1 MDKNNPNVVAFKA
14 KEKPEIPPQLM
25 FMLSVYINQEGEY
38 IVEMELLVY
47 YTAEGKV
54 VLEAGENAL
63 VMHRA
68 EAEALFVDLG
78 MTLQDM
84 DISQYE
90 KESGNGQNQP

>member
-1 MDKNNPNVVAFKA
+1 MGKLKDYM
-14 KEKPEIPPQLM
+14 IQ
-25 FMLSVYINQEGEY
+25 MLENEA
-38 IVEMELLVY
+38 MELLVY

-78 MTLQDM
+78 HTLQDM
-84 DISQYE
+84 DLAKYE
-90 KESGNGQNQP
+90 KESGNGQDQP

>member
-1 MDKNNPNVVAFKA
+1 MGKL
-14 KEKPEIPPQLM
+14 KELQLQM
-25 FMLSVYINQEGEY
+25 EENEG
-38 IVEMELLVY
+38 MELLVY

-90 KESGNGQNQP
+90 KESGNGQEQP

>member
-1 MDKNNPNVVAFKA
+1 MGKL
-14 KEKPEIPPQLM
+14 KELQLQM
-25 FMLSVYINQEGEY
+25 EENEG
-38 IVEMELLVY
+38 MELLVY

-78 MTLQDM
+78 HTPVSYTHLTLPT
-84 DISQYE
+84 ILRV
-90 KESGNGQNQP
+90 

>member
-1 MDKNNPNVVAFKA
+1 MGKLKDYMIQMEEN
-14 KEKPEIPPQLM
+14 
-25 FMLSVYINQEGEY
+25 EG
-38 IVEMELLVY
+38 MELLVY

-63 VMHRA
+63 VMRRA
-68 EAEALFVDLG
+68 EAEALFADLG

-90 KESGNGQNQP
+90 KESGNGQKQPECDSL

>member
-1 MDKNNPNVVAFKA
+1 MGKLKDYMIQMEEN
-14 KEKPEIPPQLM
+14 
-25 FMLSVYINQEGEY
+25 EG
-38 IVEMELLVY
+38 MELLVY

>member
-1 MDKNNPNVVAFKA
+1 MGKLKDYMIQRLENEA
-14 KEKPEIPPQLM
+14 
-25 FMLSVYINQEGEY
+25 
-38 IVEMELLVY
+38 MELLVY

-78 MTLQDM
+78 HTLQDM
-84 DISQYE
+84 DLAKYE
-90 KESGNGQNQP
+90 KESGNGQEQPEYNTVQEEGTA

>member
-1 MDKNNPNVVAFKA
+1 MGQL
-14 KEKPEIPPQLM
+14 KEFALQMEE
-25 FMLSVYINQEGEY
+25 NET
-38 IVEMELLVY
+38 MELLVY
-47 YTAEGKV
+47 WTAEGKV